1 LRVYKHLRRLES
13 VWIEPPLYF
22 LTICVAGRRPILA
35 NDQAFDILRGEFGAA
50 RERYGWTVGRFVVM
64 PDHLHFFCM
73 SDDLPDSSSLSRF
86 IGGFKQWSAKRI
98 VHAKGVSPPLW
109 QEQFSIASCAQTKAT
124 NRNGSMFG
132 TTRSEPGSSMLPRI
146 GRTAAR
152 SRRLRVSVVAA
163 LAERGPTR
171 LVTAL

>member
-50 RERYGWTVGRFVVM
+50 RERYGWTVGRSVVM

-109 QEQFSIASCAQTKAT
+109 QEQFFDRLLRSDESYESKWLYVRDNPVRAGLVDAAEDWPYGGEIAT
-124 NRNGSMFG
+124 
-132 TTRSEPGSSMLPRI
+132 I
-146 GRTAAR
+146 AR
-152 SRRLRVSVVAA
+152 
-163 LAERGPTR
+163 
-171 LVTAL
+171 

>member
-1 LRVYKHLRRLES
+1 MRVYKHLRRLES

-22 LTICVAGRRPILA
+22 LTICVAGQRPILA

-109 QEQFSIASCAQTKAT
+109 QEQFFDRLLRSDESYESKWLYVRDNPVRAGLVDAAEDWPYGGEIAT
-124 NRNGSMFG
+124 
-132 TTRSEPGSSMLPRI
+132 I
-146 GRTAAR
+146 AR
-152 SRRLRVSVVAA
+152 
-163 LAERGPTR
+163 
-171 LVTAL
+171 

>member
-1 LRVYKHLRRLES
+1 MRVYKHLRRLES

-86 IGGFKQWSAKRI
+86 IGGFKQCSAKRI

-109 QEQFSIASCAQTKAT
+109 QEQFFDRLLRSDESYESKWLYVRDNPVQAGLVDAAEDWPYGGEIAT
-124 NRNGSMFG
+124 
-132 TTRSEPGSSMLPRI
+132 I
-146 GRTAAR
+146 AR
-152 SRRLRVSVVAA
+152 
-163 LAERGPTR
+163 
-171 LVTAL
+171 

>member
-1 LRVYKHLRRLES
+1 MRVYKHLRRLES

-109 QEQFSIASCAQTKAT
+109 QEQFFDRLLRSDESYESKWLYVRDNPVRAGLVDAAEDWPYGGEIAT
-124 NRNGSMFG
+124 
-132 TTRSEPGSSMLPRI
+132 I
-146 GRTAAR
+146 AR
-152 SRRLRVSVVAA
+152 
-163 LAERGPTR
+163 
-171 LVTAL
+171 

>member
-109 QEQFSIASCAQTKAT
+109 QEQFFDRLLRSDESYESKWLYVRDNPVRAGLVDAAEDWPYGGEIAT
-124 NRNGSMFG
+124 
-132 TTRSEPGSSMLPRI
+132 I
-146 GRTAAR
+146 AR
-152 SRRLRVSVVAA
+152 
-163 LAERGPTR
+163 
-171 LVTAL
+171 

>member
-1 LRVYKHLRRLES
+1 MPVYKHLRRLES

-73 SDDLPDSSSLSRF
+73 SDDLPGSSSLSRF

-109 QEQFSIASCAQTKAT
+109 QEQFFDRLLRSDESYESKWLYVRDNPVRAGLVDAAEDWPYGGEIAT
-124 NRNGSMFG
+124 
-132 TTRSEPGSSMLPRI
+132 I
-146 GRTAAR
+146 AR
-152 SRRLRVSVVAA
+152 
-163 LAERGPTR
+163 
-171 LVTAL
+171 